1 MLIIISPAKKLDNHT
16 GAATTCY
23 RQPELLDHA
32 AELAAMMRDMD
43 SFQVAE
49 LMHLSMAL
57 ADLNMQRFQT
67 WQRPFTPDNARE
79 AIFTFRGDVYQ
90 GLDADSL
97 TPDELNFTQSHLRI
111 LSGLYGLLRPLDLMQ
126 PYRLEMGTKL
136 TNARGRDLYAFWGS
150 IITDALNRALVEQG
164 DDILINLASG
174 EYFKAVQQA
183 SINGRIITP
192 VFKENRNGQYKIISF
207 SAKKARGLM
216 SRYIIQNA
224 LSEPEQIKGFDLADY
239 RYSAEMSEG
248 DHWVFI
254 R

>member
-1 MLIIISPAKKLDNHT
+1 MLIIISPAKKLDNQT
-16 GAATTCY
+16 SAVTTRY
-23 RQPELLDHA
+23 SQPELLDHA
-32 AELAAMMRDMD
+32 AELAALMRDMD

-67 WQRPFTPDNARE
+67 WHRPFTPDNARE

-90 GLDADSL
+90 GMDADSF
-97 TPDELNFTQSHLRI
+97 TPDELDFCQPHLRI

-150 IITDALNRALVEQG
+150 TITDALNRALVEQG

-174 EYFKAVQQA
+174 EYFKAVQQGD
-183 SINGRIITP
+183 INGRIITP

-239 RYSAEMSEG
+239 HYSAEMSED